1 MKANTSTQD
10 TPARDTPAATGIT
23 PAVQPAVQHNV
34 LPAKT
39 LVIDVHNLERV
50 YQTGTSCFYALKG
63 VNLQVYQGE
72 FLCIMG
78 PSGSGKSTLMNILGC
93 LDTPT
98 AGKYVLE
105 GVNVSALSDDELA
118 QLRAER
124 LGFVFQSFNLLPR
137 TTVLNNVCLPLVYSH
152 VPRNERLERAVN
164 ALCAV
169 SLDEEYYNHKSNELS
184 GGQMQRVAIAR
195 ALVNNPAVIFAD
207 EPTGNLDSATSQLV
221 LSTFKALK
229 DRGKTIIL
237 ITHDPQVASWA
248 DRVVHI
254 RDGHLLTD
262 QQEAQIKKQLASHTF
277 TRNG

>member
-1 MKANTSTQD
+1 MKANTSTRD
-10 TPARDTPAATGIT
+10 VPARNTPAATDTT
-23 PAVQPAVQHNV
+23 PAIQPAVQHNAS
-34 LPAKT
+34 PAKT

-169 SLDEEYYNHKSNELS
+169 SLSEEYYNHKSNELS

-229 DRGKTIIL
+229 DQGKTIIL